1 MKRHRLIE
9 GESKEDRKKR
19 MNRIRQTRFRMRQ
32 RKKQAL
38 ENRTN
43 K

>member
-1 MKRHRLIE
+1 MKRSRLIE

-19 MNRIRQTRFRMRQ
+19 MNRIRQMRFRMRQ

-38 ENRTN
+38 ENRVEE
-43 K
+43 